1 MEEGLANVNVHPPSP
16 PTSPNPNI
24 SAPASPT
31 QSTSEDEEPYALDRP
46 SFSASSITFDQNCE
60 PMKPGDVL
68 LYYTHLYPAG
78 DERGRREATVIDID
92 PMGKPILTL
101 SNSECLLDDTQVCRI
116 KTLHRNALIDHK
128 GLSSASSPTSSCLGR
143 N

>member
-1 MEEGLANVNVHPPSP
+1 MSFSSDDGNSDQALVTAQISQPSLSASTFPPDESQ
-16 PTSPNPNI
+16 TNPI

-31 QSTSEDEEPYALDRP
+31 QSTSEDEEPYALDHS

-92 PMGKPILTL
+92 PKGKPILTL
-101 SNSECLLDDTQVCRI
+101 SNSECLPDDT
-116 KTLHRNALIDHK
+116 
-128 GLSSASSPTSSCLGR
+128 
-143 N
+143 